1 MVARVTLF
9 EMDLTNVEVEQALER
24 YKALVL
30 PDLRVQPGYEGVY
43 VMLNPQGK
51 GLLMT
56 LWDTEAAADAGIK
69 SGYYDRQVA
78 KLITLFKEPPGR
90 EHYQVVYSELPQRLK
105 S

>member
-9 EMDLTNVEVEQALER
+9 DMDLTNVGVEQALER

-30 PDLRVQPGYEGVY
+30 PDLRLQPGYQGLY
-43 VMLNPQGK
+43 VLLNPEGK

-56 LWDTEAAADAGIK
+56 LWDSEEAADAGIK

-105 S
+105 T

>member
-1 MVARVTLF
+1 
-9 EMDLTNVEVEQALER
+9 MDLTNVGVEQALER

-30 PDLRVQPGYEGVY
+30 PDLRLQPGYQGLY
-43 VMLNPQGK
+43 VLLNPEGK

-56 LWDTEAAADAGIK
+56 LWDSEEAADAGIK

-105 S
+105 T

>member
-9 EMDLTNVEVEQALER
+9 EMDLTNVAVEQALDR

-30 PDLRVQPGYEGVY
+30 PDLRVQAGYEGVY
-43 VMLNPQGK
+43 VLLNPQGK

-56 LWDTEAAADAGIK
+56 LWDTEEAADAGIK
-69 SGYYDRQVA
+69 SGYYERQVA
-78 KLITLFKEPPGR
+78 KLITLFKESPGR
-90 EHYQVVYSELPQRLK
+90 EHYEVMYSEVPQRLK

>member
-1 MVARVTLF
+1 MIARVTLF
-9 EMDLTNVEVEQALER
+9 EMDLTNVVVEQALER

-30 PDLRVQPGYEGVY
+30 PDLRVQPGYQGLY
-43 VMLNPQGK
+43 VLLNPQGK

-56 LWDTEAAADAGIK
+56 LWDSEEAADAGIK

-78 KLITLFKEPPGR
+78 KLVTLFKEPLGR

-105 S
+105 A

>member
-1 MVARVTLF
+1 
-9 EMDLTNVEVEQALER
+9 MDLTNVEVDQALER

-30 PDLRVQPGYEGVY
+30 PDLRIQQGYQGWY
-43 VMLNPQGK
+43 VLLNPQGT

-56 LWDTEAAADAGIK
+56 IWDSEEAADAGIK
-69 SGYYDRQVA
+69 SGYYDQQVA

-105 S
+105 T

>member
-9 EMDLTNVEVEQALER
+9 EMDLTNVAVEQALDR

-30 PDLRVQPGYEGVY
+30 PDLRVQAGYEGVY
-43 VMLNPQGK
+43 VLLNPQGK

-56 LWDTEAAADAGIK
+56 LWDTEEAADAGIK
-69 SGYYDRQVA
+69 SGYYERQVA

-90 EHYQVVYSELPQRLK
+90 EHYEVMYSELPQRLK